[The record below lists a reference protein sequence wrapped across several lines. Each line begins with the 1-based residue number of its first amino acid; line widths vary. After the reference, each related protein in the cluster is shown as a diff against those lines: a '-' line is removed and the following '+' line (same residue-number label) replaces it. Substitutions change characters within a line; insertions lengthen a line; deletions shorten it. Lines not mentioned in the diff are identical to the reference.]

1 MLGIMKKLTGE
12 HDLPETEQHRRVC
25 QLFYNILHQATF
37 TKENKLFVCESLTAL
52 DALQEVIQYERN
64 EQADKAWGWFI
75 DKDGLIDMDSRRY
88 LSLKERRK
96 RLIRS
101 LEICDLL
108 ITIAEKANKPLADDA
123 ESAGWIQ
130 CQYCDPGEFPDPP
143 WSFWHITF
151 NGTLIFP
158 DNRPRHPHRN
168 PQSLGGKRGGSRKVP
183 KGFAKSGKASEA
195 GRKGAEKR
203 WRKK

>member
-1 MLGIMKKLTGE
+1 MLGVMKKST
-12 HDLPETEQHRRVC
+12 DLPETEQHRRVC

-37 TKENKLFVCESLTAL
+37 TEENKLFVCESLDAL

-64 EQADKAWGWFI
+64 AQADKAWGWFV
-75 DKDGLIDMDSRRY
+75 DKKGWINMESQRY

-101 LEICDLL
+101 EEIGDLLEI
-108 ITIAEKANKPLADDA
+108 IAEKATKPLADQAD
-123 ESAGWIQ
+123 SAGWIQ
-130 CQYCDPGEFPDPP
+130 CEYCDPGEFDPP
-143 WSFWHITF
+143 WSHWHITQ
-151 NGTLIFP
+151 NGTLLFP
-158 DNRPRHPHRN
+158 ADRPRHPHRN
-168 PQSLGGKRGGSRKVP
+168 PKSFAGKRGGSRKVP

-203 WRKK
+203 WGKK